1 MKGDKCVL
9 SEKEGGGSKHMLPQN
24 NFSEIYEE
32 TLKDVC
38 DIETIGVN
46 IVISMFSQDQYQN
59 ILHLKLKMKWM
70 GYILS
75 HVIVE
80 HT

>member
-1 MKGDKCVL
+1 MSTYCGTQQNEGGQMCVVR
-9 SEKEGGGSKHMLPQN
+9 KRGGGSKHMLPQN

-59 ILHLKLKMKWM
+59 ILHLKLKMK
-70 GYILS
+70 
-75 HVIVE
+75 
-80 HT
+80 